1 MLSYDRG
8 KWASLVSR
16 KWTAHQSPKD
26 MCPHTR
32 SHSCL
37 PKRERGTKHPG
48 ALKSANA
55 ESRGT
60 EPTHP
65 PFPQQCLSPVCVH
78 PCRLRHLMVLVQGTH
93 RGCCRA
99 HSCGGGGR
107 GCSRTYLVHVQV
119 QGVVVVH
126 AVPFELQLVVQDIVD
141 GVQNL
146 ALEFYL
152 HYHGGLACSTE
163 ISSGSQV

>member
-1 MLSYDRG
+1 
-8 KWASLVSR
+8 
-16 KWTAHQSPKD
+16 
-26 MCPHTR
+26 
-32 SHSCL
+32 
-37 PKRERGTKHPG
+37 
-48 ALKSANA
+48 
-55 ESRGT
+55 
-60 EPTHP
+60 
-65 PFPQQCLSPVCVH
+65 
-78 PCRLRHLMVLVQGTH
+78 MVLVREHTEDAAEPTAAGV
-93 RGCCRA
+93 GA
-99 HSCGGGGR
+99 G